1 MTTRHAISPTKMC
14 EILKQ
19 ELATTEQLKQLLA
32 AEQTAITA
40 HDIPAFEEVID
51 RKRLILERLAQQE
64 QQRILLL
71 ESYSI
76 KHGPESMV
84 DCIKNCHDDNRLSD
98 LWQRLLTMAA
108 DCREHNRQNHQL
120 VGLLSAHTS
129 KALHILRGEAMEQ
142 DIYGPDGDTRD
153 PHGNRSLAIV

>member
-1 MTTRHAISPTKMC
+1 MC

-76 KHGPESMV
+76 KHGP
-84 DCIKNCHDDNRLSD
+84 RA
-98 LWQRLLTMAA
+98 WLT
-108 DCREHNRQNHQL
+108 
-120 VGLLSAHTS
+120 V
-129 KALHILRGEAMEQ
+129 
-142 DIYGPDGDTRD
+142 
-153 PHGNRSLAIV
+153 